1 MRRDCLLSLGLAVTG
16 TAERAQMIPSRRHF
30 RMRCHSCGALHEIDF
45 EQCTECGASAVSEQP
60 ETVAEASPTPQKQAR
75 QTSRLIEFPGVLRST
90 VPQWRQELGERV
102 REVQERRALEA
113 AEEEQR
119 RQETTA
125 EPKLQLGLLPQ
136 AEVAPLN
143 PLVAAA
149 LRRIERAHLPSA
161 GSGGRSTSAVA
172 ATAVAY
178 ANESEYL
185 THAELDLK
193 EAATATAPHLEDAA
207 PDVKPAQPD
216 KAHNLVVVPPLAN
229 SESREIKTLPRR
241 MIAGDPAAL
250 NYLDAVSTAVRVEDV
265 SHVRAP
271 ALSRFVGALID
282 LIVVGLLWTPF
293 AAAVEL
299 ANLNWQDLRV
309 VIAGAGVF
317 SIVGFLY
324 LTVSTALTGRT
335 LGMRL
340 LSLRVVDNRSGL
352 IPTGSQSAGRG
363 LLYLASLL
371 TLGIGIFYALVDSE
385 QRTAHDRLTHTAV
398 ILT

>member
-1 MRRDCLLSLGLAVTG
+1 
-16 TAERAQMIPSRRHF
+16 
-30 RMRCHSCGALHEIDF
+30 MRCHSCGALHEIDF
-45 EQCTECGASAVSEQP
+45 EKCNECGASAVNEQSELM
-60 ETVAEASPTPQKQAR
+60 AEASPTPQKQAR

-90 VPQWRQELGERV
+90 VPQWRLELSERV

-125 EPKLQLGLLPQ
+125 ESKVQLELLPH

-149 LRRIERAHLPSA
+149 LRRIERAHVHSSA
-161 GSGGRSTSAVA
+161 GGGRSNNAVA

-178 ANESEYL
+178 AEESAYL
-185 THAELDLK
+185 NHAELDLE
-193 EAATATAPHLEDAA
+193 EAARAATPDLDDAA

-216 KAHNLVVVPPLAN
+216 KAHNLVVVPSPPKNEGL
-229 SESREIKTLPRR
+229 EIRTLPRR
-241 MIAGDPAAL
+241 MIASDPNDPAL
-250 NYLDAVSTAVRVEDV
+250 NYLDAVHTAARVEDV

-271 ALSRFVGALID
+271 VLSRLVGALID
-282 LIVVGLLWTPF
+282 LIVVGLLWTFFP
-293 AAAVEL
+293 AAVEL
-299 ANLNWQDLRV
+299 ANLTWQDLRV

-317 SIVGFLY
+317 SILGFLY

-340 LSLRVVDNRSGL
+340 LSLRVVDERTGL

-371 TLGIGIFYALVDSE
+371 TLGIGILYALVDSE

>member
-1 MRRDCLLSLGLAVTG
+1 
-16 TAERAQMIPSRRHF
+16 
-30 RMRCHSCGALHEIDF
+30 MRCHSCGALHEIDF
-45 EQCTECGASAVSEQP
+45 ERCTECGASTVSEQP
-60 ETVAEASPTPQKQAR
+60 ETVDEASPTPQKQAR
-75 QTSRLIEFPGVLRST
+75 QTSRLIEFPGVVRST
-90 VPQWRQELGERV
+90 VPQWRKELSERV

-113 AEEEQR
+113 AEEEHR
-119 RQETTA
+119 LQETTA
-125 EPKLQLGLLPQ
+125 DPKLQLELLPQ
-136 AEVAPLN
+136 AAVVPIN

-149 LRRIERAHLPSA
+149 LRRIERAHVQSSLR
-161 GSGGRSTSAVA
+161 GGRSNNAAA

-185 THAELDLK
+185 THVEQDLDVAEVVATDPQLE
-193 EAATATAPHLEDAA
+193 EAVLEA
-207 PDVKPAQPD
+207 KPAQPD
-216 KAHNLVVVPPLAN
+216 KAHYLVVVPPPHKNEGL
-229 SESREIKTLPRR
+229 EINTLPRR
-241 MIAGDPAAL
+241 MIAGDPNDPAL
-250 NYLDAVSTAVRVEDV
+250 NYLDAVTTAVRAEDV
-265 SHVRAP
+265 GHVRAP
-271 ALSRFVGALID
+271 ALSRFIGALID
-282 LIVVGLLWTPF
+282 LLVVGLLWTPF

-317 SIVGFLY
+317 PIVGFIY

-340 LSLRVVDNRSGL
+340 LSLRVVDDRTGL

>member
-1 MRRDCLLSLGLAVTG
+1 
-16 TAERAQMIPSRRHF
+16 
-30 RMRCHSCGALHEIDF
+30 MRCHSCGALHEIDF
-45 EQCTECGASAVSEQP
+45 EKCKECGASAVNEQP
-60 ETVAEASPTPQKQAR
+60 ETIPEASPTPQKQAR

-90 VPQWRQELGERV
+90 VPQWRQELSERV

-125 EPKLQLGLLPQ
+125 ESKVQLELLPH

-149 LRRIERAHLPSA
+149 LRRIERAHVHSSA
-161 GSGGRSTSAVA
+161 GGGRSNNAVA

-178 ANESEYL
+178 ADESDYL
-185 THAELDLK
+185 NHAELDL
-193 EAATATAPHLEDAA
+193 EAATAAAPDLEDAA
-207 PDVKPAQPD
+207 PDVKPAQHD
-216 KAHNLVVVPPLAN
+216 KAHNLVVVPSPPKNEGL
-229 SESREIKTLPRR
+229 EIRTLPRR
-241 MIAGDPAAL
+241 MIAGDPNDPAL
-250 NYLDAVSTAVRVEDV
+250 NYLDAVPTAARVEDV

-271 ALSRFVGALID
+271 VLSRIVGALID
-282 LIVVGLLWTPF
+282 LIVVGLLWTFFP
-293 AAAVEL
+293 AAVEL
-299 ANLNWQDLRV
+299 ANLTWQNLIV

-317 SIVGFLY
+317 SILGFLY
-324 LTVSTALTGRT
+324 LTISTALTGRT

-340 LSLRVVDNRSGL
+340 LSLRVVDDRTGL

-371 TLGIGIFYALVDSE
+371 TLGIGILYALVDSE

>member
-1 MRRDCLLSLGLAVTG
+1 
-16 TAERAQMIPSRRHF
+16 
-30 RMRCHSCGALHEIDF
+30 MRCHSCGALHEIDF